1 MLLTLLS
8 DKHGLHRELSQAVG
22 SGDLIIHAGDIT
34 EYGTAEELEDFTDWF
49 SGLPFKMKVF
59 IAGNHDLVLEE
70 GTCLEYWRSKLPC
83 DTHYLENET
92 LTLSGLKIWGS
103 PCSPYFMGMA
113 FNKRRGEE
121 IRQVWQK
128 IPQDTDIL
136 VTHTP
141 PFGVLDVGL
150 GCKELSERLLRLKPK
165 IHVFG
170 HIHRGYGLQESGKT
184 KFINAALAGEPDS
197 WRMESF
203 LKNNPLKA
211 RELVISIQ

>member
-8 DKHGLHRELSQAVG
+8 DTHGLHRELSQAVG

-49 SGLPFKMKVF
+49 SGLPFKTKVF

-70 GTCLEYWRSKLPC
+70 GAGLAHRRAKLPPG
-83 DTHYLENET
+83 THYLENET
-92 LTLSGLKIWGS
+92 LTLGGLKIWGS

-141 PFGVLDVGL
+141 PFGVLDGGL
-150 GCKELSERLLRLKPK
+150 GCEELSDRLLKVKPK
-165 IHVFG
+165 MHVFG
-170 HIHRGYGLQESGKT
+170 HVHGEYGLQESGKT
-184 KFINAALAGEPDS
+184 KFINAALAGEPDFLA
-197 WRMESF
+197 MEPF
-203 LKNNPLKA
+203 LKNKPLK
-211 RELVISIQ
+211 VSS